1 MAEMM
6 TKWNLRFVPIGK
18 ALAVEG
24 GDTAKQ
30 SRDDR
35 ILDLSK
41 EAKILLHDGRR
52 VMDQVRR
59 GQRTLGPGDAQ
70 VLRCV
75 VAWPPRDFSGVL
87 DHKRLDREGPAHSCV
102 LRHGGNIMDR
112 NTVGSWVGCDHVHS
126 PSLWGE
132 MRGGDFRLG

>member
-59 GQRTLGPGDAQ
+59 GQRTLGPRSFCTTG
-70 VLRCV
+70 
-75 VAWPPRDFSGVL
+75 GV
-87 DHKRLDREGPAHSCV
+87 
-102 LRHGGNIMDR
+102 
-112 NTVGSWVGCDHVHS
+112 
-126 PSLWGE
+126 
-132 MRGGDFRLG
+132 